1 MGGERIFG
9 SALSKKKDYLQI
21 MGLYHRFVLPRVL
34 DCAMKYDQLTDLR
47 AAAIPGAR
55 GVVLEVGIGSGLNLP
70 FYSTEAVTQVYGI
83 DPSTDL
89 LAMAQKKIAGLPFR
103 VTLMNQSADCIPL
116 EDVSVDTVVVTWS
129 LCSIPNPMTTLQEM
143 RRVLKPEGRL
153 IFIEH
158 GLSPD
163 ARVQSWQN
171 RLTPMWRRLAGGCHL
186 NRKMDELIR
195 SSGFSIATLETRYIP
210 GPRLVT
216 YTYVGTGRRS

>member
-1 MGGERIFG
+1 
-9 SALSKKKDYLQI
+9 
-21 MGLYHRFVLPRVL
+21 MGLYSRLILPRVL
-34 DCAMKYDQLTDLR
+34 DCAMKYDELTDLR
-47 AAAIPGAR
+47 VAAIPGAR

-70 FYSTEAVTQVYGI
+70 FYSTETVTQVYGI

-103 VTLMNQSADCIPL
+103 VTLMNQSADRIPL

-143 RRVLKPEGRL
+143 RRVLKPEGCL

-210 GPRLVT
+210 GPRPVT
-216 YTYVGTGRRS
+216 YTYMGTGRRS